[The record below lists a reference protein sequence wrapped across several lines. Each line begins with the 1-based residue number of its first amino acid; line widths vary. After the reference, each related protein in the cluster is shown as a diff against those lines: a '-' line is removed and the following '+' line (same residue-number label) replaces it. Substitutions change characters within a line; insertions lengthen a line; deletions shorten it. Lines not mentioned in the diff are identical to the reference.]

1 MKTILRSALILA
13 IVAVIGWS
21 TVRLADIVVNSK
33 DNKEMLA
40 AMKRMELYDSINL
53 DKVAYI
59 SAAVPRVSKHVQGP
73 EAFMICQTIWKVSET
88 WAPSVEMPVKD
99 FAEVLEA
106 LSEHESGFKENAVN
120 PVSGISGPWQVSY
133 SLAKALQYNPVIAAG
148 AAIASKTDLMNWE
161 HSAPYAA
168 AAFCLFYESAGRDL
182 GKTLLYWHD
191 GEPQVDRG
199 QVSPAAK
206 YLRDNVLAIIRRNK
220 EMEKVS

>member
-1 MKTILRSALILA
+1 
-13 IVAVIGWS
+13 
-21 TVRLADIVVNSK
+21 
-33 DNKEMLA
+33 MLA

-59 SAAVPRVSKHVQGP
+59 AAAVPRVSKHVAGP
-73 EAFMICQTIWKVSET
+73 EAFMICQTIWQVSET
-88 WAPSVEMPVKD
+88 WAASIDMPVKD

-120 PVSGISGPWQVSY
+120 PTSGICGPWQVSY
-133 SLAKALQYNPVIAAG
+133 SLAKSLQYNPIIATRVAN
-148 AAIASKTDLMNWE
+148 KTDLMDWE
-161 HSAPYAA
+161 RSAPYAA
-168 AAFCLFYESAGRDL
+168 AAFCLFYDSAGKDL

-199 QVSPAAK
+199 QVSPAAN